1 MVCKIHSQS
10 SHSTLLVTMFNALQ
24 KTEVCIP
31 YLGYAPC
38 NSRGIYFTTSE
49 LQGAYSRYGIHTS
62 VFAVCKWWV
71 GRQCLY
77 WLTRWLPSQSRNPLI
92 TWQWQISHGSPSP
105 TLTKMMPTGAI
116 HGIQTIY
123 FHTMG

>member
-1 MVCKIHSQS
+1 MKVYSKRLSHGVQNSQS
-10 SHSTLLVTMFNALQ
+10 VISQ
-24 KTEVCIP
+24 
-31 YLGYAPC
+31 
-38 NSRGIYFTTSE
+38 
-49 LQGAYSRYGIHTS
+49 HT
-62 VFAVCKWWV
+62 VGDHVQCKWWV
-71 GRQCLY
+71 GRQWLY

-116 HGIQTIY
+116 HGIQTVY